1 MPFNS
6 PHHEREREREREREK
21 EKEWGKEERKE
32 GRTKYMYTP
41 KHSLLIIILVYV
53 HVE

>member
-6 PHHEREREREREREK
+6 PHHERERERESGGE
-21 EKEWGKEERKE
+21 GRKE
-32 GRTKYMYTP
+32 GRTKYMSTP
-41 KHSLLIIILVYV
+41 KHSLLIITLVYV